1 MNRRDKE
8 LRVGRRALVKWSLA
22 TGAALGLPQ
31 WKVFEA
37 LDVGAGHAYADD
49 ASCATTNRSVHLV
62 AGTGGF
68 AWFQLLWP
76 HVDVAAAA
84 SPSSAWHA
92 PGEETILTGSN
103 GRELRLGPE
112 APWKTAIPQLQVTCL
127 MSGTNETHTN
137 QPSSSSTVAMGTDLF
152 AACAAIQTANPT
164 LVPVIA
170 IDGCPYGNAQGAPRV
185 AQVGSAADIVSLFNS
200 AASRAG
206 SLLSNTQNAELFSAS
221 YSTFLQL
228 RRAAGTT
235 THRSPFQT
243 AQSSARFLGQNL
255 SDRLMP
261 TGEDLTRYGIDGASF
276 GKNRDIAEAL
286 IVTAK
291 AFKMGL
297 TSCVIAPAFRD
308 DPHTAFTDMGALRQT
323 IGTVG
328 RSMDAFMEDLAV
340 QDPTCTGKTIG
351 ENTVISVHSD
361 TPKDPLVR
369 DNWPDGTPGNS
380 NWIYCLG
387 AGMLKSGWFGG
398 VRRNGDTVGFNPRT
412 GEDRGTPNGESD
424 RAAVAAVAYAVAKG
438 DMRRVNDF
446 YRGAEIT
453 GLITDSNV

>member
-1 MNRRDKE
+1 MKRDKE
-8 LRVGRRALVKWSLA
+8 HRIGRRALVKWSIA

-37 LDVGAGHAYADD
+37 LDIGAGHAYADD
-49 ASCATTNRSVHLV
+49 AACTTTNRSVHIV

-84 SPSSAWHA
+84 SGSAAWHA
-92 PGEETILTGSN
+92 PGEERIVTGSN
-103 GRELRLGPE
+103 GRELRIGPE
-112 APWKTAIPQLQVTCL
+112 APWRMEIPQLQVTCL
-127 MSGTNETHTN
+127 MTGTNETHTD
-137 QPSSSSTVAMGTDLF
+137 QPASSSTVAMGTDLF
-152 AACAAIQTANPT
+152 ATCAAIQTANPT
-164 LVPVIA
+164 IVPVIA
-170 IDGCPYGNAQGAPRV
+170 INNTPYGNAQGAPRV
-185 AQVGSAADIVSLFNS
+185 AQVGSAADVVSLFNS

-206 SLLSNTQNAELFSAS
+206 RLLSNTQDAELFSAS
-221 YSTFLQL
+221 YATFLQL
-228 RRAAGTT
+228 RRMAGTT

-291 AFKMGL
+291 AFKMSL
-297 TSCVIAPAFRD
+297 TSSVIMPAFRD
-308 DPHTAFTDMGALRQT
+308 DPHGAFTDMGALRQT
-323 IGTVG
+323 IGNLG
-328 RSMDAFMEDLAV
+328 RSLDAFKDDLNV
-340 QDPTCTGKTIG
+340 PDSTCTGKTIWQ
-351 ENTVISVHSD
+351 NTVMSVHGD
-361 TPKDPLVR
+361 TPKDPLIR

-380 NWIYCLG
+380 NWIYVLG
-387 AGMLKSGWFGG
+387 AGLLKSGWFGG
-398 VRRNGDTVGFNPRT
+398 VRRNGDTVGFDPRT
-412 GEDRGTPNGESD
+412 GADRGTPNGESD

-446 YRGAEIT
+446 YRGAEIS
-453 GLITDSNV
+453 GLITDSTV